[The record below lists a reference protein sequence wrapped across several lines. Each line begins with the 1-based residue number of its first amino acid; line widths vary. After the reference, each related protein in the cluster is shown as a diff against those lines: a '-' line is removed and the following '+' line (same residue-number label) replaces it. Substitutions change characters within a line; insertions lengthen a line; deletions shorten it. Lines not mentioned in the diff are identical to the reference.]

1 MTRPDL
7 ASLPDKDRAPSSVN
21 ILNQWVHQAARL
33 LGVGD
38 PGRLSWQI
46 ASTIVVAA
54 LQRASD
60 PELGTLFLL
69 KGGAF
74 LERRLSLTA
83 RATKDIDAMFR
94 GEIDDFVEKLDEAIR
109 EPWGPFTLRR
119 TEIETI
125 EAPARRVKPRRFNV
139 IVEIKGR
146 TFRRIQV
153 EVGFADGGTKPTEE
167 HIRADDFGF
176 FGLESPD
183 EIATISLAYQVA
195 QKLHACTDPHDP
207 PHTKNDRVR
216 DVVDLLLM
224 RQQLFDEKI
233 PLTGVRVAAVGVFE
247 GRAAEATLAGYS
259 ERAWPPVVVSNEIWI
274 ADYQKVA
281 DETGVELSLDEA
293 ISEVNIWIDQIAA
306 A

>member
-1 MTRPDL
+1 M
-7 ASLPDKDRAPSSVN
+7 N
-21 ILNQWVHQAARL
+21 ILNQWVSQAAGR

-38 PGRLSWQI
+38 SGRLSWQI

-54 LQRASD
+54 LQRVSD

-83 RATKDIDAMFR
+83 RATKDVDAMFR
-94 GEIDDFVEKLDEAIR
+94 GEVDDFVEKLDEAIR

-119 TEIETI
+119 TEIEMI
-125 EAPARRVKPRRFNV
+125 EVPARRAKPRRFNV

-153 EVGFADGGTKPTEE
+153 EVAFADGEMKPTEE
-167 HIRADDFGF
+167 HIRVADLGF

-224 RQQLFDEKI
+224 RQQLFDEGI
-233 PLTGVRVAAVGVFE
+233 PLTDVRVAAVGVFD
-247 GRAAEATLAGYS
+247 GRAAEAALAGHT
-259 ERAWPPVVVSNEIWI
+259 ERTWPPVVVSNEIWR
-274 ADYQKVA
+274 ADYQRVA
-281 DETGVELSLDEA
+281 AETGVELSLGEA
-293 ISEVNIWIDQIAA
+293 ISEVNVWIDQIAA